1 MAENAGGGANNGNS
15 SNEESIVKLTREYAG
30 RCSRSCGKKGRRWT
44 NRTRKFCKAC
54 ANTVGPYLKAGAES
68 ALDILSLPATM
79 MARLILSGPL
89 PAEEEFNNGPEIGM
103 PSPVPNV
110 IPPAA
115 APPPGL
121 RRRARAG
128 SGNNAAPPVGAAGG
142 AGGGAAAVPNS
153 PPPPPPVRPIP
164 VRPQPTAAAGAGGPP
179 GGGVAAAAPPAP
191 APPPAAAAP
200 AAPAPVNKTD
210 YYKILGV
217 ARGATNANIK
227 KEYRKQAI
235 RMHPNRGGN
244 TADFQFLQAA
254 YEFLSEPNRRM
265 IYTYVLEKGQPHAKA
280 LEIASIE
287 PLPDLDAID
296 SELNRVAAAAAA
308 PPRAAAPPPFD
319 PFLFRPAARPAP
331 GGTPAGGGGAAG
343 WQRPPEFDPFFRGFG
358 AGGAGGFGGYR
369 FGGGSRR
376 RSTKRAKRQV
386 RRLRQGRQSRAKRA

>member
-30 RCSRSCGKKGRRWT
+30 RCSRSCRKKGRRWT
-44 NRTRKFCKAC
+44 NKARRFCKSC
-54 ANTVGPYLKAGAES
+54 ANTVGPYLKTGAEG

-89 PAEEEFNNGPEIGM
+89 PAEQEFNVPIENINN
-103 PSPVPNV
+103 SPL
-110 IPPAA
+110 PPRPA
-115 APPPGL
+115 
-121 RRRARAG
+121 RARAG
-128 SGNNAAPPVGAAGG
+128 SGNQAP
-142 AGGGAAAVPNS
+142 AGGGAAAAPPPAPNS

-164 VRPQPTAAAGAGGPP
+164 IRPQPAAAVAGAGGPP
-179 GGGVAAAAPPAP
+179 GGGVAPPPPPPAP
-191 APPPAAAAP
+191 PAAAP
-200 AAPAPVNKTD
+200 AAPVNKSD

-217 ARGATNANIK
+217 TRGATNANIK

-287 PLPDLDAID
+287 PLPDLNAID
-296 SELNRVAAAAAA
+296 SELNRVAAAAA
-308 PPRAAAPPPFD
+308 PPFD
-319 PFLFRPAARPAP
+319 PFLHRPAPAP
-331 GGTPAGGGGAAG
+331 GGGGGAG

-358 AGGAGGFGGYR
+358 AGGR
-369 FGGGSRR
+369 FGGGSRK
-376 RSTKRAKRQV
+376 RSTRRARRQV
-386 RRLRQGRQSRAKRA
+386 RRAQQVRQVKRSRAKRN